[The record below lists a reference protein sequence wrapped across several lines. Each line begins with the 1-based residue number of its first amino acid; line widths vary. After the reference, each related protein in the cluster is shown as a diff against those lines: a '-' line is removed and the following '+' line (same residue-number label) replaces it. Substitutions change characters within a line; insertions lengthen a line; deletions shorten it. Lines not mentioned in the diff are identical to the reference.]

1 MLKPFLFSAVAL
13 ILSSCA
19 TSPSLRYA
27 GALNQPNEL
36 WASATP
42 PEVRAAARRFSDH
55 ERLPNGLIYGDSVR
69 NLDLTGKTP
78 ATLEVQ
84 MRARQCREIQTV
96 LRDPRTN
103 EPALCQAKPVP
114 QVIYDCP
121 DGGTVRL
128 KPAGDPCGKYRPQPH
143 GVKAVRF
150 SPKQTA
156 DSFASEAF
164 KVDKDD
170 YPIPKVPAHL
180 NPALDTNI
188 WADDAHADLAPLN
201 E

>member
-1 MLKPFLFSAVAL
+1 L
-13 ILSSCA
+13 ILSACA
-19 TSPSLRYA
+19 AGPQGRYA
-27 GALNQPNEL
+27 RALHQPAEL
-36 WASATP
+36 WAASTP
-42 PEVRAAARRFSDH
+42 PEVRAAALRFANH
-55 ERLPNGLIYGDSVR
+55 ERLPNGLTYGDSVR
-69 NLDLTGKTP
+69 NLDLTGKTLT
-78 ATLEVQ
+78 TLEVQ
-84 MRARQCREIQTV
+84 LSARQCREIQTV

-103 EPALCQAKPVP
+103 EPALCQAKAVP

-128 KPAGDPCGKYRPQPH
+128 KPQGDPCGKYRPQPH

-150 SPKQTA
+150 SPSLTA

-164 KVDKDD
+164 KVDKEDLA
-170 YPIPKVPAHL
+170 IPKVPAHL
-180 NPALDTNI
+180 NPALDANV